1 MGRPGLSSL
10 PDTHPPLTHVARHG
24 VPLWVMLMVL
34 TAVAAMSQAFRTVA
48 TVVAGSL
55 TAEFGASA
63 QDIGLVAGAYHLAFA
78 LAQIPVGVALDIYGP
93 RRTVSAAFLLALV
106 GALLSAAAP
115 NLVLLMAGQFLI
127 GIGCAPAFLGTIV
140 FINNRYPASQF
151 ARLSGL
157 VLALSGIGML
167 LTGTPLAWIVDNESW
182 RAGFLALSAC
192 AALVLVAVF
201 RLVSDDVPR
210 PERKHETLSEA
221 FGKVG
226 PILTERHTLGILA
239 LGAVAYSAFL
249 SFRGLWAVPLFM
261 DRHGLTLIESGHVML
276 AVSVATI
283 LGPPLFGLVA
293 MSDRARRFWL
303 IGTALLYILLFL
315 TLTASAPLLV
325 DIALAVATGL
335 LTGYFVLQYAD
346 VRAAYA
352 EDIAGRAFAV
362 FNTVVFLGVAL
373 MQWATGFASS
383 LATAHNANPLVTV
396 FIVIAGLLG
405 AGTLAFTLL
414 PWPSGMRKARS

>member
-10 PDTHPPLTHVARHG
+10 QGANPPLAREARRA
-24 VPLWVMLMVL
+24 VPLWVMLMAL
-34 TAVAAMSQAFRTVA
+34 TTVAAMSQAFRTVA
-48 TVVAGSL
+48 TVVAGKL
-55 TAEFGASA
+55 EAEFGASA
-63 QDIGLVAGAYHLAFA
+63 QDIGLVAGAFHLAFA
-78 LAQIPVGVALDIYGP
+78 LAQIPIGVALDIYGP
-93 RRTVSAAFLLALV
+93 RRTVSAAFLLALL

-115 NLVLLMAGQFLI
+115 NLLVLIAGQFLI

-140 FINNRYPASQF
+140 FINNHYPAGQF
-151 ARLSGL
+151 ARLSGM

-167 LTGTPLAWIVDNESW
+167 VTGTPLAWIVDNGSW
-182 RAGFLALSAC
+182 RAGFLALAVC
-192 AALVLVAVF
+192 TALVLAAVY
-201 RLVSDDVPR
+201 RLVSDDAPR
-210 PERKHETLSEA
+210 REERHETLKEA

-276 AVSVATI
+276 AVSIATI
-283 LGPPLFGLVA
+283 LGPPLFGLIA
-293 MSDRARRFWL
+293 MADRARRFWL
-303 IGTALLYILLFL
+303 IGTALLYIFLFIML
-315 TLTASAPLLV
+315 ADAAPLLV
-325 DIALAVATGL
+325 DVVLAVVSGL

-352 EDIAGRAFAV
+352 EDVAGRAFAV

-373 MQWATGFASS
+373 MQWATGLASS
-383 LATAHNANPLVTV
+383 LATTHGADPLVTV
-396 FIVIAGLLG
+396 FVVVASLLG
-405 AGTLAFTLL
+405 AGTAVFILL
-414 PWPSGMRKARS
+414 PWPPAMRKARS

>member
-1 MGRPGLSSL
+1 MGRPSLSPL
-10 PDTHPPLTHVARHG
+10 PDTHPSPAREARHA
-24 VPLWVMLMVL
+24 VPLWVMLMAL

-63 QDIGLVAGAYHLAFA
+63 QDIGLVAGAFHLAFA
-78 LAQIPVGVALDIYGP
+78 LAQIPIGVALDIYGP
-93 RRTVSAAFLLALV
+93 RRTISAAFLLALI

-115 NLVLLMAGQFLI
+115 NIFVLMAGQFLI
-127 GIGCAPAFLGTIV
+127 GTGCAPAFLGTIV
-140 FINNRYPASQF
+140 FINNRYPAGQF
-151 ARLSGL
+151 ARLSGM

-167 LTGTPLAWIVDNESW
+167 LTGTPLASIVDNGSW
-182 RAGFLALSAC
+182 RSGFLALAVC
-192 AALVLVAVF
+192 AALVLAAVF
-201 RLVSDDVPR
+201 RLVSDNVPQR
-210 PERKHETLSEA
+210 ARKHETLKAA

-276 AVSVATI
+276 AVSIATI
-283 LGPPLFGLVA
+283 LGPPLFGLIA

-315 TLTASAPLLV
+315 MLTASAPLLV
-325 DIALAVATGL
+325 DIALAVASGL

-352 EDIAGRAFAV
+352 EDVAGRAFAV

-383 LATAHNANPLVTV
+383 LATAHDANPLVTV

-405 AGTLAFTLL
+405 AGTLAFTLF
-414 PWPSGMRKARS
+414 PWPPRMRKAQH